1 MSSSP
6 PIKLIGHF
14 ASPFVHRAAAALRL
28 KGVPYEFI
36 QEDMENKGELLL
48 RHNPIHKKVPVLL
61 HGHRAVCE
69 SLVIVEYVDEAF
81 DGPPLL
87 PADPY
92 DRAMARFWAHFM
104 DTKCRTPLVLSFL
117 TEGEQQEGFLKETK
131 ENLALLET
139 QLDGKRFFGGDSV
152 GYLDIALSGM
162 SHWMAAFEE
171 MTGVSLLADDDFP
184 TLRRWA
190 KEYSSNEDVKQCL
203 PSIEHLKAHFSA
215 TAKKDKVKAV
225 ATAMLQQQQQQ

>member
-190 KEYSSNEDVKQCL
+190 KEYSSNEAVKQCL

-225 ATAMLQQQQQQ
+225 ATAMLLQQQQ

>member
-104 DTKCRTPLVLSFL
+104 DTKVY
-117 TEGEQQEGFLKETK
+117 
-131 ENLALLET
+131 LL
-139 QLDGKRFFGGDSV
+139 LHR
-152 GYLDIALSGM
+152 
-162 SHWMAAFEE
+162 
-171 MTGVSLLADDDFP
+171 P
-184 TLRRWA
+184 
-190 KEYSSNEDVKQCL
+190 
-203 PSIEHLKAHFSA
+203 PA
-215 TAKKDKVKAV
+215 TACIF
-225 ATAMLQQQQQQ
+225 